1 MRWVSLLLA
10 VSAVLSVSVSA
21 QSPLPRRPLFGVAIA
36 TLSDSAR
43 AASGLPDGTRGVV
56 VQSVTAGTTAD
67 AMGIAVGDVL
77 VELNGT
83 PTPAT
88 AELLAVLRGLKTG
101 APIEACGFRAGA
113 PITKRGRL
121 LGRPLERTGA
131 WETIAAEVTVAQ
143 RRRRVLITRPLRDGP
158 HPMLFVIGGIGPY
171 TMDGPIA
178 TIPYAPIFRRF
189 ADAGWV
195 TVRVDKPGQ
204 GDSEGG
210 DISELVFDDE
220 LAGYREALRFMLRAP
235 YVDTSR
241 VVLFGHSMGGSHSA
255 VLANEFPQ
263 IKGVAASAT
272 IGTTFIEYWFATLR
286 RQFALSHVPA
296 GDADRIM
303 RAMSQLMPVVLEGG
317 QSPRDVART
326 RPELAEAAMLAFG
339 ADGNTLSGMSVLFW
353 RQLNAHNMGAY
364 WSRTNAKVLA
374 LAGESDFVATREDLM
389 RIADIVNA
397 SHPGNG
403 RFALL
408 PATDHF
414 LQRRATYAESFAG
427 MGKAPAEANNAI
439 VDTLVAW
446 AAPWWPGARPE
457 AAPAP
462 PPAAVLFE
470 GVHVVSMERD
480 GIDRDRSVLV
490 RDGRIDA
497 IAARDRLTV
506 PAGATRIDARGKYLI
521 PGLYDMHAH
530 LVPGTG
536 NDMDPVQ
543 RQLTVYVALGV
554 TTVRALSAP
563 PTAFD
568 VRRRANTGELLA
580 PSLFVTGESINGQSA
595 PTVDAVNA
603 LVDKLAGQG
612 ADVLKTHGMW
622 SSREPYAA
630 LVAAAKRH
638 RLPLAGHVTPEFGLA
653 GAVSAGQQIEHLD
666 GMIAATVP
674 DGTPLPPGQLIFD
687 EAALSMVDSAKVDSV
702 ARVMAQRGIHHG
714 PTLALFNVL
723 SGQETA
729 NALRQRPDTM
739 FTPTQALAQWRLQIE
754 NLSQQP
760 VSPATKARF
769 RAVRDLMV
777 RRLQAHGVPL
787 LAGSDSPQ
795 FFMVPGFGL
804 HRELEALV
812 QAGLSPY
819 EALTAATRTPA
830 AYLGR
835 GAQSGTITVGKQADL
850 VLLDADPLGDIR
862 HTRRIQGVM
871 LRGRWLDRTQ
881 LDALEGAVRTA
892 VYAR

>member
-1 MRWVSLLLA
+1 MRTIQLLFA
-10 VSAVLSVSVSA
+10 ISAFLSAPADA
-21 QSPLPRRPLFGVAIA
+21 QAPLPRRPLFGVAIA

-43 AASGLPDGTRGVV
+43 AANTLPDGTHGVV
-56 VQSVTAGTTAD
+56 VQSVTPGGTAD
-67 AMGIAVGDVL
+67 LMGIAVGDVL

-83 PTPAT
+83 STPAT
-88 AELLAVLRGLKTG
+88 PEFLAVLRGLKTG
-101 APIEACGFRAGA
+101 APLEARGFRAGKPLA
-113 PITKRGRL
+113 KRGTLRA
-121 LGRPLERTGA
+121 RPLERTAA
-131 WETIAAEVTVAQ
+131 WETIAAEVTVAE

-158 HPMLFVIGGIGPY
+158 HPMLLVIGGIGPY
-171 TMDGPIA
+171 TMDGPMA

-220 LAGYREALRFMLRAP
+220 LAGYREALTLMLRAP

-241 VVLFGHSMGGSHSA
+241 VVVFGHSMGGSHSA

-272 IGTTFIEYWFATLR
+272 IGSTFIEYWFATLR
-286 RQFALSHVPA
+286 RQLALSKVPA
-296 GDADRIM
+296 GEGDRII
-303 RAMSQLMPVVLEGG
+303 RAMSQLMPLVMEGG
-317 QSPRDVART
+317 QAPRDVVRT
-326 RPELAEAAMLAFG
+326 RPDLAEASLIAFG
-339 ADGNTLSGMSVLFW
+339 ADGNALSGMSVPFW
-353 RQLNAHNMGAY
+353 RQLNAHAMGRY

-374 LAGESDFVATREDLM
+374 LAGESDFVATREDLV
-389 RIADIVNA
+389 RIAEIVNA
-397 SHPGNG
+397 AHPGNG
-403 RFALL
+403 RFVLL

-414 LQRRATYAESFAG
+414 LQRRATYAESFAA
-427 MGKAPAEANNAI
+427 MGKAPGEFNHAI

-446 AAPWWPGARPE
+446 AAPWWPGARTE
-457 AAPAP
+457 AASP
-462 PPAAVLFE
+462 PPTAVVFDGAHL
-470 GVHVVSMERD
+470 VRMERD
-480 GIDRDRSVLV
+480 GIERDQSVLV
-490 RDGRIDA
+490 RNGRIEA
-497 IAARDRLTV
+497 IAPRGRLVV
-506 PAGATRIDARGKYLI
+506 PEGAQRIDARGKYLM

-536 NDMDPVQ
+536 HDMDPVQ

-563 PTAFD
+563 PTAFE

-580 PSLFVTGESINGQSA
+580 PYLFVTGESINGQSA

-603 LVDKLAGQG
+603 LADKLAAQG

-622 SSREPYAA
+622 TSGEPYAA
-630 LVAAAKRH
+630 LVAAATRH
-638 RLPLAGHVTPEFGLA
+638 KLPLAGHVTPEFGLA
-653 GAVSAGQQIEHLD
+653 GAVRAGQQIEHLD

-674 DGTPLPPGQLIFD
+674 EGTRVPPGQLIFD
-687 EAALSMVDSAKVDSV
+687 EAVLSQVDSARIEVL
-702 ARVMAQRGIHHG
+702 ARSMAARGIHHG

-723 SGQETA
+723 SGQETVE
-729 NALRQRPDTM
+729 ALRQRPDTM
-739 FTPTQALAQWRLQIE
+739 FTPSQALAQWTLQID

-760 VSPATKARF
+760 VSPAAKARF

-795 FFMVPGFGL
+795 FFLVPGFGL

-812 QAGLSPY
+812 QAGLTPY

-830 AYLGR
+830 TYLGR
-835 GAQSGTITVGKQADL
+835 GAHSGTIAVGKEADL
-850 VLLDADPLGDIR
+850 VLLDADPLLDIR
-862 HTRRIQGVM
+862 HTRRIHGVM
-871 LRGRWLDRTQ
+871 LRGRWLDRSA
-881 LDALEGAVRTA
+881 LDGLEGTVRKAVRSM
-892 VYAR
+892 